1 MEPIKLP
8 QMTEKEIKSVIK
20 KNNICRI
27 AFIDGVFPYI
37 APFQYV
43 YANSTLYFHFTDYG
57 KKKKILERNNNVCVS
72 IEDLKPDLST
82 FYFIT
87 IQAELTEV
95 SNEEEREKIK
105 NTMVSE
111 GKSKFSTN
119 FLSAHGFEKNEEW
132 EILKNEKIRIFKLIN
147 FKKRL
152 GLKSP

>member
-1 MEPIKLP
+1 
-8 QMTEKEIKSVIK
+8 MTEIEIENILKRK
-20 KNNICRI
+20 NICRI
-27 AFIDGVFPYI
+27 AFIDDDFPYI

-43 YANSTLYFHFTDYG
+43 YANKTLYFHFTDYG
-57 KKKKILERNNNVCVS
+57 KKKKIFDRNNKVCVS
-72 IEDLKPDLST
+72 IEDLEPDLSK

-87 IQAELTEV
+87 IQAELIEV
-95 SNEEEREKIK
+95 LNEEERKEII

-132 EILKNEKIRIFKLIN
+132 EILKKSKKIRIFKLIN